1 MSRLAPRPRGF
12 AKYEPQD
19 RLIYSDSNCINK
31 CPLLAHLQIFRSGI
45 LLLCANMRQ
54 AELLQ
59 SVSAL
64 QVSCDAMRS
73 CGLPIA
79 RRPVESGMSTQRGR
93 RYYFG
98 RSWIGHQLMDPDRE
112 HYQCFWRRSNSRKE
126 RMQTVEFI
134 LQSDWTSNSVEG
146 KVLSGFSDQLLQ
158 KDRYRQPYISRDNV
172 AFDLRIV
179 DYAAEYAIAR
189 SLHKGRKHD
198 TKRRATRER
207 TSAFDESQIPVIT
220 TTTTVARQYDRKSGQ
235 VPASTVKQYFAE
247 LLAPDNWS
255 GRGNVIAE
263 KFLKDLLDIDR
274 SFTVTIDTAAAV
286 KNAVPIAKTEIVPYS
301 VIPRLP
307 PLSEEF
313 RQSTSCVKKEAP
325 TKDTISASPRG
336 PGQFPVTV
344 PITYSDSPVDDVTL
358 AGGPLYLA
366 KLRDAEKAEESVAQQ
381 GAAYNVPE
389 KHPNVEQQSESVA
402 LLRADEAISVD
413 SIAASEKGNQ
423 SSEKL
428 DEPSAEK
435 SESEVAA
442 SDQSKTE
449 TNGSDAATLKSAT
462 VGQVHDMEDAV
473 EHCHERAGHAGPET
487 PREKHTYNATELV
500 MSTVEQPTCHT
511 EHQGTTDSERI
522 NTVSVQQATE
532 DNTRS
537 ETDAIQTDIIN
548 RSEIETV
555 QEREPINIP
564 VELEQLQS
572 EQKQIRSNIE
582 WLESGH
588 SQTVRPASST
598 RMVAATRRRGTFESR
613 PLNLD
618 GFDMSESTERQVQE
632 PTEDTAG
639 GYRESLAVLKKTLES
654 VVSSQNEF
662 QATLDFAVSSQIDLE
677 KELHSLRFYRDS
689 KIQSLNKAIAQ
700 LQHQVAQ
707 AKKVTSFPNGYESEI
722 QYLKNAV
729 GQLQHQLA
737 QSKTDNGVP
746 EDMSAIEGADEKKLE
761 SMNIENEERGAATL
775 SEGEDSGQ
783 QRKRGVGAAFP
794 ANVKATEQS
803 ADTLV
808 ITPALSEVRMKIVP
822 EFAKQLFPKAPEFAS
837 NAFGQLSRS
846 ETRRVTALANQG
858 WVLVSVA
865 QNGSLVFQ
873 KRPERRLTGV
883 RLAVK
888 VLGSVIVL
896 SSVILTMLVG
906 YGYTTMI

>member
-1 MSRLAPRPRGF
+1 MWIT
-12 AKYEPQD
+12 D
-19 RLIYSDSNCINK
+19 RTTT
-31 CPLLAHLQIFRSGI
+31 
-45 LLLCANMRQ
+45 
-54 AELLQ
+54 
-59 SVSAL
+59 
-64 QVSCDAMRS
+64 
-73 CGLPIA
+73 CGEWHEYTTGA
-79 RRPVESGMSTQRGR
+79 
-93 RYYFG
+93 
-98 RSWIGHQLMDPDRE
+98 E

-126 RMQTVEFI
+126 RMQT
-134 LQSDWTSNSVEG
+134 
-146 KVLSGFSDQLLQ
+146 
-158 KDRYRQPYISRDNV
+158 
-172 AFDLRIV
+172 
-179 DYAAEYAIAR
+179 
-189 SLHKGRKHD
+189 
-198 TKRRATRER
+198 
-207 TSAFDESQIPVIT
+207 
-220 TTTTVARQYDRKSGQ
+220 
-235 VPASTVKQYFAE
+235 
-247 LLAPDNWS
+247 
-255 GRGNVIAE
+255 
-263 KFLKDLLDIDR
+263 
-274 SFTVTIDTAAAV
+274 
-286 KNAVPIAKTEIVPYS
+286 
-301 VIPRLP
+301 
-307 PLSEEF
+307 
-313 RQSTSCVKKEAP
+313 
-325 TKDTISASPRG
+325 DTISASPRG

-402 LLRADEAISVD
+402 LLRADEATSVD

-449 TNGSDAATLKSAT
+449 TNGSDASTLKSAT
-462 VGQVHDMEDAV
+462 VG
-473 EHCHERAGHAGPET
+473 
-487 PREKHTYNATELV
+487 
-500 MSTVEQPTCHT
+500 QPTCHT

-537 ETDAIQTDIIN
+537 EIDAIQTDIIN

-572 EQKQIRSNIE
+572 EQKQIRSNID
-582 WLESGH
+582 
-588 SQTVRPASST
+588 T
-598 RMVAATRRRGTFESR
+598 RMVAATRRHGTFESR

-639 GYRESLAVLKKTLES
+639 GYHESLAVLKKTLES

-662 QATLDFAVSSQIDLE
+662 QAKLDFAVSSQIDLE

-888 VLGSVIVL
+888 VLGSVIVV